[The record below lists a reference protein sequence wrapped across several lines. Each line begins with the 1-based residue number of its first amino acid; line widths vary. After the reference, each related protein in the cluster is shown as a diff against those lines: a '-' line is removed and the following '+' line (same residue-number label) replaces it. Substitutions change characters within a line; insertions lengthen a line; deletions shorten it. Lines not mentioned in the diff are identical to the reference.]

1 MSLPNVPDINPTI
14 TLTREEV
21 YHLLLASVAMEEL
34 GLANI
39 MNAEGDKLQKILSSD
54 EFCLEALDMIARSVE
69 RMMRT
74 VMKSQLLLLCKLEDI
89 LWLEEDP
96 DYDGHTE

>member
-39 MNAEGDKLQKILSSD
+39 MNAEGEKIQKFLSSD
-54 EFCLEALDMIARSVE
+54 EVCLEALVMIGRSVE

-96 DYDGHTE
+96 NDDENSE